1 MAPARAAADVVLAG
15 LGEELDV
22 VAAASVAF
30 DRFAWSHELEDVAT
44 HA

>member
-1 MAPARAAADVVLAG
+1 
-15 LGEELDV
+15 V